1 MDESDMG
8 NPGSNISAR
17 SNHIDLRKL
26 AEISAPDRAFLSLY
40 LSGPK
45 GMAAL
50 DKHIRTDRA
59 LLKDHP
65 DELGY
70 FDRNMNTVE
79 EYFRRNP
86 HKSGSLCLFVCGLL
100 DFFEIHALPVS
111 LPDLLWVDSSPYIRP
126 LAEFQDEYENYAV
139 VVADNRLAKVFLVAS
154 SVPGREVQIAGNVKN
169 HVKVGGW
176 SQQRYER
183 RRDKQL
189 QHYAK
194 DIADELTVLDRENA
208 FRRVL
213 MVGSKETLRAIR
225 AALPNQIARKA
236 VEDKALDLRKND
248 NWVQKELFD
257 LFVEQERTSEQVL
270 WEVIKS
276 ELLKSGLA
284 VVGIEDVLHAAK
296 AGRAEKVVVTRNAH
310 FDGSRCR
317 DCEHLESST
326 SSECPQCGSTSLFK
340 VDLVNECAELLAMSR
355 AEIDFVDPI
364 PSLTEMG
371 DIGALLRY

>member
-1 MDESDMG
+1 MG
-8 NPGSNISAR
+8 KPGFNISTK
-17 SNHIDLRKL
+17 SNQIDLRKL

-40 LSGPK
+40 LSGPA

-50 DKHIRTDRA
+50 DKRIRTDRA

-65 DELGY
+65 DELRY
-70 FDRNMNTVE
+70 FDRNMKKVDD
-79 EYFRRNP
+79 YFRRNP
-86 HKSGSLCLFVCGLL
+86 HKSGSLCLFVCWSLE
-100 DFFEIHALPVS
+100 FFEIHALPVS

-126 LAEFQDEYENYAV
+126 LAEFQDEYESYAV
-139 VVADNRLAKVFLVAS
+139 VVADNRSAKVFLVAS
-154 SVPGREVQIAGNVKN
+154 SVPGREVQIPGNIKN

-189 QHYAK
+189 QLYAK
-194 DIADELTVLDRENA
+194 DIADELMTLDREHA

-225 AALPNQIARKA
+225 AALPNQISRKA
-236 VEDKALDLRKND
+236 IEDKALDLGKTD
-248 NWVQKELFD
+248 DWVQKEIFD
-257 LFVEQERTSEQVL
+257 LFVEQERTSEQAL
-270 WEVIKS
+270 WEVIKN

-284 VVGIEDVLHAAK
+284 AVGIEDVLHAAK
-296 AGRAEKVVVTRNAH
+296 AGRVEKAVVTRNAH

-326 SSECPQCGSTSLFK
+326 SPECPQCGSTSLFK
-340 VDLVNECAELLAMSR
+340 VDLVNECTELLAMSR